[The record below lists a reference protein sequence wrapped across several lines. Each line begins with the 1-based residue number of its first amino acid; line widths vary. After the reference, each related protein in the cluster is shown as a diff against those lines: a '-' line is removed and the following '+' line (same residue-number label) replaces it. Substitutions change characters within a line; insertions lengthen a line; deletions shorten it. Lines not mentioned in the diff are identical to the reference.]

1 MDLQAVVKNYP
12 LWEADNVSLAPELAT
27 ATDLKAYST
36 SQKDRHWNEC
46 PMDET
51 LKKKIELLQELSHQS
66 ALSGS
71 EVQIVHQHAKGNLL
85 SRERL
90 GLLLE
95 GTLEERELTP
105 KKYGNVFL

>member
-12 LWEADNVSLAPELAT
+12 LWEADNVGLAPELAT
-27 ATDLKAYST
+27 ATDLNAYWT
-36 SQKDRHWNEC
+36 SQKDQHWNEC

-66 ALSGS
+66 ALGGG
-71 EVQIVHQHAKGNLL
+71 EVQIVDQHAKGNLL
-85 SRERL
+85 ARGL
-90 GLLLE
+90 DLLLE

-105 KKYGNVFL
+105 KKHGNISL